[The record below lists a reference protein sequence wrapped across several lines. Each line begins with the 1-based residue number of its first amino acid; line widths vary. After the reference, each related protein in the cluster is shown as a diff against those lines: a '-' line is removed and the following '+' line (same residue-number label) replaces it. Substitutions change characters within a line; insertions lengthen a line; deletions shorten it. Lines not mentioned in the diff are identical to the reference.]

1 MEPQSAASRLGTLVD
16 THRNDIERRWLAGVG
31 RGAGSNANGN
41 ADEVAGLRAGLSDY
55 LSGLAVVLSESR
67 LIRRQGAREIW
78 LEVARAR
85 GATRARG
92 GAETAGGPEIERLV
106 HELTVLGR
114 VIREIAAERGLP
126 LHGPGAALAE
136 VLTDVL
142 DAAIAAAVRSYVD
155 ARDRDARRVQAR
167 HVSYLTHELRDP
179 LGTAM
184 LTAGQL
190 RGRRALLDE
199 GALDRLD
206 RCHERLANLIDRVL
220 RTQTFEAEKPAC
232 RPAATTLGQLLEG
245 AFDRARV
252 AAADKGLRLRV
263 SFDPHVTLRVD
274 PLLTRVAVQRLV
286 EGAVADTDAGCIEV
300 VVEERRDA
308 IVLDLRDTCAAA
320 DAARPELALA
330 KRAVEAQGGSIAAEA
345 GTTARHLRL
354 RLPKQAAEHEVGPE
368 P

>member
-31 RGAGSNANGN
+31 PGAGSNV
-41 ADEVAGLRAGLSDY
+41 DDVARLRACLSDY

-67 LIRRQGAREIW
+67 IIRQQGAREIW

-92 GAETAGGPEIERLV
+92 GLDSARGGIEIEQLV
-106 HELTVLGR
+106 NELSVLGR
-114 VIREIAAERGLP
+114 VVRDLAAERGVP
-126 LHGPGAALAE
+126 LHGPGVALADL
-136 VLTDVL
+136 LTDVL
-142 DAAIAAAVRSYVD
+142 DAAIAAAVRAYVD
-155 ARDRDARRVQAR
+155 ARDREARRVQAR
-167 HVSYLTHELRDP
+167 HVSYLTHELRSP

-190 RGRRALLDE
+190 RGRRATFDE
-199 GALDRLD
+199 GTLDRLD

-232 RPAATTLGQLLEG
+232 RPTATTLGHILEG
-245 AFDRARV
+245 AFDRALEV
-252 AAADKGLRLRV
+252 AADKGLQLRV
-263 SFDPHVTLRVD
+263 SFDPRVALSVD

-286 EGAVADTDAGCIEV
+286 EGAVAHTDTGWIEV

-308 IVLDLRDTCAAA
+308 IVLDLRDTCAIG
-320 DAARPELALA
+320 DAARAELALA
-330 KRAVEAQGGSIAAEA
+330 KRAVEAQGGSIAAQPA
-345 GTTARHLRL
+345 GLKARHLRL
-354 RLPKQAAEHEVGPE
+354 QLPKQATGYEAGLE

>member
-31 RGAGSNANGN
+31 PGAGSNV
-41 ADEVAGLRAGLSDY
+41 DDVARLRACLSDY

-67 LIRRQGAREIW
+67 IIRQQGAREIW

-92 GAETAGGPEIERLV
+92 GLDIEQLV
-106 HELTVLGR
+106 NELSVLGR
-114 VIREIAAERGLP
+114 VVRDLAAERGVP
-126 LHGPGAALAE
+126 LHGPGVALADLLAE
-136 VLTDVL
+136 VL
-142 DAAIAAAVRSYVD
+142 DAAIGAAVRAYVD
-155 ARDRDARRVQAR
+155 ARDREARRVQAR
-167 HVSYLTHELRDP
+167 HVSYLTHELRSP

-190 RGRRALLDE
+190 RGRRATFDE
-199 GALDRLD
+199 GTLDRLD

-232 RPAATTLGQLLEG
+232 RPTATTLGHILEG
-245 AFDRARV
+245 AFDRARAV
-252 AAADKGLRLRV
+252 AADKGLQLRV
-263 SFDPHVTLRVD
+263 SFDPRVALSVD

-286 EGAVADTDAGCIEV
+286 EGAVADTDTGWIEI

-308 IVLDLRDTCAAA
+308 IVLDLRDTCAIS
-320 DAARPELALA
+320 DAARAELALA
-330 KRAVEAQGGSIAAEA
+330 KRAVEAQGGSIAIEP
-345 GTTARHLRL
+345 GGLKARHLRVQ
-354 RLPKQAAEHEVGPE
+354 LPKQAAGHEAGQE